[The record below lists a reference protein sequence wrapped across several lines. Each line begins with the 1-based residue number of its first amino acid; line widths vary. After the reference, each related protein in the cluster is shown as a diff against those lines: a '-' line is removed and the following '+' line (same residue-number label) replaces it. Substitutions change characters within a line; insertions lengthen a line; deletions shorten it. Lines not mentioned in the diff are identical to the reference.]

1 MSGLPH
7 PDQPCYTIGVVAQ
20 MVRLHPQTLRRY
32 EELGLVR
39 PARRSGRRLYS
50 LRDIDRLR
58 QIVRLTEELGVNLAG
73 VEVILRLR
81 EQLLALQAENERMR
95 MKLEA
100 VHSPSEPIS
109 GHKSGSGGGSSPGMT
124 NVRGG

>member
-1 MSGLPH
+1 VPGLPH

-20 MVRLHPQTLRRY
+20 LVRLHPQTLRRY

-58 QIVRLTEELGVNLAG
+58 QIIRLTDELGVNLAG

-100 VHSPSEPIS
+100 VSARLNRSTGTSQEASEDRHSE
-109 GHKSGSGGGSSPGMT
+109 
-124 NVRGG
+124 